1 MILYIIQLY
10 YKIKNNIYV
19 NNTIT
24 TNNNVT
30 IK

>member
-10 YKIKNNIYV
+10 YKIINNIYV